1 MKKIVLL
8 GATGSIGT
16 QTVEVVKD
24 HADLFEIVGMS
35 CGRNIDKFIELID
48 AVSCRY
54 LCVQREEDAALL
66 KVRYPEKVV
75 FWGDAGLMKLAQL
88 DEYDVLMNALVGFAG
103 LKPTMAA
110 ISNKKDIALA
120 NKETLVVAGLFVTRA
135 CKENGVA
142 LLPVDSEHSAIFQ
155 ALQGNRH
162 SEINKLIIT
171 ASGGAFRNKRRDEL
185 EDVTVEQ
192 ALAHPN
198 WAMGAKIT
206 IDSATMMNKGFEV
219 IEAHWLFDVPFSKI
233 DVVMHKES
241 IIHSMVEYVDHSIMA
256 QMAGPNME
264 LPIQYAFSYPERLGT
279 SIIEPLDLVKAGCLH
294 FEKMD
299 MERFPLLKLAYEI
312 GEKQGLLPAVLNA
325 ANEEAN
331 LAFRQGKIKFLDI
344 ENLIF
349 DAVNACE
356 NKEAECIEDL
366 FEADAWARAYVKARL
381 EAN

>member
-24 HADLFEIVGMS
+24 HSDLFEIVAMS
-35 CGRNIDKFIELID
+35 CGKNIVKLKELLGKVD
-48 AVSCRY
+48 CKY
-54 LCVQREEDAALL
+54 LCVQNEEDVEVL
-66 KVRYPEKVV
+66 KADYPDKEIY
-75 FWGDAGLMKLAQL
+75 WGDEGLMKLAQL
-88 DEYDVLMNALVGFAG
+88 ETYDVLMNALVGFAG

-110 ISNKKDIALA
+110 ISHKKDIALA
-120 NKETLVVAGLFVTRA
+120 NKETLVVAGLFVTKA
-135 CKENGVA
+135 CKEHGVA

-155 ALQGNRH
+155 ALQGNKH

-171 ASGGAFRNKRRDEL
+171 ASGGAFRNKSRDEL
-185 EDVTVEQ
+185 EDVTVQQ

-198 WAMGAKIT
+198 WSMGAKIT

-219 IEAHWLFDVPFSKI
+219 IEAHWLFDIPFNQI
-233 DVVMHKES
+233 EVVMHRES

-264 LPIQYAFSYPERLGT
+264 LPIQYAFSYPDRLTT

-331 LAFRQGKIKFLDI
+331 LAFRQGKIKFLRI
-344 ENLIF
+344 EELIF

-356 NKEAECIEDL
+356 NREATCIEDL
-366 FEADAWARAYVKARL
+366 FEADAWARDYVKKCL
-381 EAN
+381 EA